1 MIAVRSADERRLS
14 GGESSVGDEVVAVE
28 DEILEAKRRAEARQ
42 SPTGSRE
49 NAQKYLGFYISL
61 PWTLRTGI
69 WLRKRNFESS
79 KKKEVSKNISR
90 STIE

>member
-1 MIAVRSADERRLS
+1 MTARSADEKRLS
-14 GGESSVGDEVVAVE
+14 GGESRMEEVEAVE
-28 DEILEAKRRAEARQ
+28 DEILEDKRRAEARQ

-61 PWTLRTGI
+61 PWTLRAGI